1 MALASQMKTL
11 SEEILT
17 SFKQRIKENE
27 ELVNNVQK
35 TLDGFHKDQ
44 EDMAA
49 ALRAGFDKGE
59 KTRLKE
65 ADILMKEMI
74 KDHKEMAAALR
85 GSLAKDEKNRLS
97 EFKALMGSIINEISE
112 IFTSTQTLLT
122 KFDKEHQ
129 EMAAALRSDLDEGE
143 KIRIQEFIALIK
155 SIKEEISEIFADT
168 QTLLTTLDKEHK
180 EMAAALRSDLDEGE
194 VNRMKEFAVLM
205 KSINE
210 EILRIFSYTNDLL
223 AKFDKEHQEMSVELR
238 KDLAN
243 GEVERIKEYNEVMKG
258 IQNDVKI
265 LKKAVA
271 ELLGDFAQD
280 REGASAAW
288 KKMSDILAQLRKT
301 GVTPPKEVKKED
313 TKKAVPVIQFKDTPV
328 EAKVKATVE
337 VKVKAPVEVKVKAPV
352 EAKAKAPVVA
362 KVKTPI
368 TLEEKVLNYINNHPK
383 GVKVAQMEE
392 PLGETRMKIGYTA
405 KVLLDEKKVKKF
417 DNVYFPLV

>member
-143 KIRIQEFIALIK
+143 
-155 SIKEEISEIFADT
+155 
-168 QTLLTTLDKEHK
+168 
-180 EMAAALRSDLDEGE
+180 
-194 VNRMKEFAVLM
+194 VNRLKEFADLM

-337 VKVKAPVEVKVKAPV
+337 VKVKAPVE
-352 EAKAKAPVVA
+352 AKAKAPVVA